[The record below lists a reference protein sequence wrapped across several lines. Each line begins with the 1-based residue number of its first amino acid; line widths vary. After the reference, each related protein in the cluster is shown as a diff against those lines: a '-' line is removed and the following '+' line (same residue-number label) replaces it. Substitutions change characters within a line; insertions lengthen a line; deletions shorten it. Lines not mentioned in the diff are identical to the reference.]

1 MQRCSIHMDAG
12 KDVVQSRRCFCTSG
26 SFALRYAIHIKAR
39 SHRVKANAKAKKVKE
54 QSEEIKEK
62 KFKHQGK
69 FSLSR
74 LLSLGVNSPL
84 HVEIQMM

>member
-1 MQRCSIHMDAG
+1 MQRCPFHVDAG

-39 SHRVKANAKAKKVKE
+39 SHRVKAKAKKVKE
-54 QSEEIKEK
+54 QSEKNFK
-62 KFKHQGK
+62 KYFKHQGK
-69 FSLSR
+69 ISLSR
-74 LLSLGVNSPL
+74 LLSLGVNRPL